1 MFRKTIRL
9 NSESDA
15 DAILIQ
21 LRDDCGG
28 AGLSPEQAET
38 IAATVRGVGLCGL
51 WKQYWTGD
59 ARWPLLVLSFGSS
72 ARLQAIRSQSSYGQ
86 SSGFRSLDCS
96 RGSCGFSDSA
106 EPETADVELLL
117 QKTTV
122 FPLQLAVG
130 RA

>member
-38 IAATVRGVGLCGL
+38 IAATVRGPIETILDRGREVAA
-51 WKQYWTGD
+51 TGAQLRIKREIASD
-59 ARWPLLVLSFGSS
+59 SFSIQLRAEFGIPKPRLL
-72 ARLQAIRSQSSYGQ
+72 ARLLRI
-86 SSGFRSLDCS
+86 FRL
-96 RGSCGFSDSA
+96 GGA
-106 EPETADVELLL
+106 
-117 QKTTV
+117 
-122 FPLQLAVG
+122 
-130 RA
+130 